1 MLLPLEIA
9 AVTSTVAV
17 LTVVALALD
26 AQNRRNQW
34 RHRSTSQ
41 LVSPVQLAS
50 VVQTVPEDD
59 TVLALTSVVVPLAA
73 RDAQTL
79 RSQLAVVQT
88 VPEDDTAV
96 VLTSV
101 AVPLAAR
108 DAQALRGLVWW
119 LTCLNSAHGP
129 LSLYTSARNERTV
142 RMGC

>member
-1 MLLPLEIA
+1 M
-9 AVTSTVAV
+9 
-17 LTVVALALD
+17 
-26 AQNRRNQW
+26 
-34 RHRSTSQ
+34 
-41 LVSPVQLAS
+41 QLAS

-59 TVLALTSVVVPLAA
+59 TALALTSVVVPLAA

-119 LTCLNSAHGP
+119 LTRLNSAHGP
-129 LSLYTSARNERTV
+129 SPLYT
-142 RMGC
+142 

>member
-41 LVSPVQLAS
+41 LVSLVQLAS

-59 TVLALTSVVVPLAA
+59 TALA
-73 RDAQTL
+73 
-79 RSQLAVVQT
+79 
-88 VPEDDTAV
+88 
-96 VLTSV
+96 LTSV
-101 AVPLAAR
+101 AVPLVAR
-108 DAQALRGLVWW
+108 DAQTLRGLVWW
-119 LTCLNSAHGP
+119 LTSLNSAHGP

>member
-1 MLLPLEIA
+1 MRAGQLGAALRRLLQFRQPGHPAAVCCRSMLLPLEIA

-41 LVSPVQLAS
+41 LVSLVQLAS

-59 TVLALTSVVVPLAA
+59 TALALTSVGVPLAA

-79 RSQLAVVQT
+79 R
-88 VPEDDTAV
+88 
-96 VLTSV
+96 
-101 AVPLAAR
+101 
-108 DAQALRGLVWW
+108 GLVWW
-119 LTCLNSAHGP
+119 LTRLNSAHGP